1 MHFCCVWFS
10 FGNSSHT
17 KPQLSIHKHVSNK
30 AKKPKNL
37 IESLIS
43 HITNFI
49 PVSNELKNRL
59 ESICCVEIFPKNHFL
74 HKPQRICSN
83 TYFINKGLARIY
95 YKKGDKEI
103 TDNFSAEN
111 EWITSFYSFLQNI
124 PDHFHI
130 QTLEETELVKIS
142 LTDLEECF
150 KDFPE
155 MERFGR
161 MLISQYFLE
170 QSERIISL
178 QFNSVKERYKFF
190 EQSSKNKLARVPL
203 GMLASH
209 LGMTQETLSRV
220 RSTKGAF

>member
-1 MHFCCVWFS
+1 MEKIINH
-10 FGNSSHT
+10 
-17 KPQLSIHKHVSNK
+17 
-30 AKKPKNL
+30 
-37 IESLIS
+37 IS
-43 HITNFI
+43 KFI
-49 PVSNELKNRL
+49 PVSYELKTRL
-59 ESICCVEIFPKNHFL
+59 GSISELVLFPKGHFL
-74 HKPQRICSN
+74 HKPNRTCSH

-95 YKKGDKEI
+95 YRKADKEI

-111 EWITSFYSFLQNI
+111 EWITSIYSFLQSI

-130 QTLEETELVKIS
+130 QTLEETEVVRIS
-142 LTDLEECF
+142 LLDLEQCF

-161 MLISQYFLE
+161 MLISQYFLK

-178 QFNSVKERYKFF
+178 QFNNAKERYDFF
-190 EQSSKNKLARVPL
+190 ERTANNKLQRVPL

-220 RSTKGAF
+220 RAKKDAF